1 MTMGKYC
8 LLALALIAG
17 CRTSVNTQSHFVLH
31 AERSDQADTGQAKG
45 ILDVHRI
52 TIDRT
57 YDFKGF
63 VYRKA
68 GHEFE
73 IDYYNGFLVSPAQMI
88 TERARHWLSRANLFE
103 RVLNPASQADPTHAL
118 EGHIL
123 KLYGVFKED
132 EPFEAVFEVK
142 FFLIDH
148 QSRTGQV
155 ILIKTYGETEPM
167 ETQDAAC
174 FVEAVDR
181 CLERILT
188 SLERD
193 VAQALQS

>member
-1 MTMGKYC
+1 MKMSHC
-8 LLALALIAG
+8 LLALALVAG

-31 AERSDQADTGQAKG
+31 AERPQQASADQARG

-63 VYRKA
+63 VYKK
-68 GHEFE
+68 GLHEFE
-73 IDYYNGFLVSPAQMI
+73 IDYYNGFLVSPPQMI
-88 TERARHWLSRANLFE
+88 TERVHHWLSKAHLFE
-103 RVLNPASQADPTHAL
+103 RVLNPASQADPTYAL
-118 EGHIL
+118 EGHIV
-123 KLYGVFKED
+123 KLYGDFQED
-132 EPFEAVFEVK
+132 GPFAAILEIK

-148 QSRTGQV
+148 QNRTGQV
-155 ILIKTYGETEPM
+155 ILSETYS
-167 ETQDAAC
+167 ETQAMEAHDAPS
-174 FVEAVDR
+174 FVEAVDL

-193 VAQALQS
+193 VSQALP